1 MTLIVTNG
9 SNFFSLILSLFTYF
23 CTFALGMDKDH
34 KETIRVRA
42 ISVGFAVLALGV
54 FKPFGL
60 GAWKWD
66 AYVHLLLIWVL
77 GFGVCFL
84 TEVILR
90 FVAKMPKSNEQG
102 VDYII
107 RRNLWFQ
114 LINTPLVSLMICLYR
129 HFILSDRV
137 PNNQLSCSN
146 FLETLAIMAFI
157 SFAIGLYWRFK
168 FRSRYLAI
176 ELEETRQLNEQ
187 LKAMQK
193 QTESRVQSLE
203 AAMNQPIEAIHQ
215 KSSGLVTLTGTTSE
229 NVTLI
234 IADLLFVETIGNY
247 VKVCYLRE
255 GRVRTDMLRATSKQ
269 MEEDLR
275 AYPIIVRCHRAFLVN
290 LSQVEQIVAKSGS
303 MQLIIKHSHDSIPVS
318 RSNVSQIKD
327 VIKNV

>member
-1 MTLIVTNG
+1 
-9 SNFFSLILSLFTYF
+9 
-23 CTFALGMDKDH
+23 MDKDH

-60 GAWKWD
+60 SAWRWE

-90 FVAKMPKSNEQG
+90 FIAKMPRSYEQG

-129 HFILSDRV
+129 HFVLSDRV
-137 PNNQLSCSN
+137 PNNQLSWSN
-146 FLETLAIMAFI
+146 YFETLAIIAFI

-168 FRSRYLAI
+168 FRSRYLAT

-187 LKAMQK
+187 LKAVQA
-193 QTESRVQSLE
+193 QAESRVQSLE
-203 AAMNQPIEAIHQ
+203 AAMNQPKEALAKQ
-215 KSSGLVTLTGTTSE
+215 PSDSLTLSGTTSE
-229 NVTLI
+229 K
-234 IADLLFVETIGNY
+234 IALNINDLLFIETVGNY
-247 VKVCYLRE
+247 VKVCHLRN
-255 GRVRTDMLRATSKQ
+255 GQVRTDMLRATSKQ
-269 MEEDLR
+269 MEDDLHH
-275 AYPIIVRCHRAFLVN
+275 YPMIVRCHRAFLVN
-290 LSQVEQIVAKSGS
+290 LAQVEQIISKSGS
-303 MQLIIKHSHDSIPVS
+303 MQLIIKHSHDNIPVS
-318 RSNVSQIKD
+318 RSNVSIIKAA
-327 VIKNV
+327 IE

>member
-1 MTLIVTNG
+1 
-9 SNFFSLILSLFTYF
+9 
-23 CTFALGMDKDH
+23 MDKDH

-90 FVAKMPKSNEQG
+90 FVAMMPRSNEQG

-137 PNNQLSCSN
+137 PNNQLSWSN

-247 VKVCYLRE
+247 VKVCYLRD

>member
-1 MTLIVTNG
+1 
-9 SNFFSLILSLFTYF
+9 
-23 CTFALGMDKDH
+23 MDKDH

-90 FVAKMPKSNEQG
+90 FVAKMPRSNEQG

-247 VKVCYLRE
+247 VKVCYLRD

>member
-1 MTLIVTNG
+1 
-9 SNFFSLILSLFTYF
+9 
-23 CTFALGMDKDH
+23 MDKDH

-90 FVAKMPKSNEQG
+90 FVAKMPRSNEQG

-176 ELEETRQLNEQ
+176 ELEETRQLDEQ

-193 QTESRVQSLE
+193 PTESRVQSLE
-203 AAMNQPIEAIHQ
+203 AAMNQPIKALHKQ
-215 KSSGLVTLTGTTSE
+215 ASGLVTLTGTTSE

-247 VKVCYLRE
+247 VKVCYLRD

>member
-9 SNFFSLILSLFTYF
+9 SKFFSLILSLFTYF

-90 FVAKMPKSNEQG
+90 FVAKMPRSNEQG

-168 FRSRYLAI
+168 FRSRYLAL

-247 VKVCYLRE
+247 VKVCYLRD

-269 MEEDLR
+269 MENDLR
-275 AYPIIVRCHRAFLVN
+275 AYPMIVRCHRAFLVN

>member
-1 MTLIVTNG
+1 
-9 SNFFSLILSLFTYF
+9 
-23 CTFALGMDKDH
+23 MDKDH

-90 FVAKMPKSNEQG
+90 FVAKMPRSNEQG

-137 PNNQLSCSN
+137 PNNQLSWSN

-247 VKVCYLRE
+247 VKVCYLRD